1 MTLAWEAAVSLGLPC
16 RVASAFGEHL
26 ACEHLD
32 QPRGPRWRVDLP
44 RENLLWAHSPTV
56 ILGIRVVSCANHC
69 PFQRDTGKQT
79 LAPAVGIDCGYRR
92 DRSLRIPTYRSGG
105 HTNVTS

>member
-1 MTLAWEAAVSLGLPC
+1 MRHQGKEMTLAWEAAVSLGLPC

-32 QPRGPRWRVDLP
+32 QPRGPRWKVDLP

-69 PFQRDTGKQT
+69 PFQRVAGKQT
-79 LAPAVGIDCGYRR
+79 LTKAAKIDYGHPG
-92 DRSLRIPTYRSGG
+92 DRGVHIL
-105 HTNVTS
+105 V